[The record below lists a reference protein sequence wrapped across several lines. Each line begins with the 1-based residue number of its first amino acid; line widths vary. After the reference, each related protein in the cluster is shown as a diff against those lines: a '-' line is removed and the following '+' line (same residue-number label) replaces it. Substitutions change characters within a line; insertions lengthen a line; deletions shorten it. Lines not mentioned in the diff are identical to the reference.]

1 MEPYIKNLF
10 KKEKKPME
18 NNELMN
24 VENIEIIDAEVI
36 DSKKTGLSTGVS
48 MLIGAGLTL
57 AVGAGVKLG
66 KKLYADFKE
75 KKALRKPDKEI
86 NVEPEQVKEV
96 AEPEA

>member
-1 MEPYIKNLF
+1 
-10 KKEKKPME
+10 ME
-18 NNELMN
+18 NEIMN
-24 VENIEIIDAEVI
+24 YEEIEMDDVVME
-36 DSKKTGLSTGVS
+36 DEGTGMGTGIA